1 MLVSG
6 RSGGGLL
13 GEGRYLTAGE
23 AAAEL
28 GVSLPT
34 LYSYVSRGMVRSEAA
49 EGGRRSRRYRAED
62 VRALTERKER
72 RRDPAGGAEGAL
84 RGGEGGG
91 RAGRYRAGEGRAL
104 KERKERRR
112 DPEGVAE
119 GALRWGAPVL
129 ESGITLVDG
138 GGLFY
143 RGRGG
148 GGVGGGAWRW
158 VAPVL
163 ESGITF
169 VDGGRLFYR
178 GRDVGGLAA
187 GCGIEEVAALI

>member
-62 VRALTERKER
+62 VRALKER
-72 RRDPAGGAEGAL
+72 RRDPV
-84 RGGEGGG
+84 
-91 RAGRYRAGEGRAL
+91 
-104 KERKERRR
+104 
-112 DPEGVAE
+112 GVAE
-119 GALRWGAPVL
+119 GALRRGARGV
-129 ESGITLVDG
+129 GRGRRAGDG
-138 GGLFY
+138 GA
-143 RGRGG
+143 GG
-148 GGVGGGAWRW
+148 TPGG
-158 VAPVL
+158 
-163 ESGITF
+163 
-169 VDGGRLFYR
+169 
-178 GRDVGGLAA
+178 
-187 GCGIEEVAALI
+187 

>member
-49 EGGRRSRRYRAED
+49 EGRRRSRRYRAED
-62 VRALTERKER
+62 VRAL
-72 RRDPAGGAEGAL
+72 
-84 RGGEGGG
+84 
-91 RAGRYRAGEGRAL
+91 

-112 DPEGVAE
+112 DPERVAE
-119 GALRWGAPVL
+119 GALRWGAPLL
-129 ESGITLVDG
+129 EAGITPG
-138 GGLFY
+138 
-143 RGRGG
+143 
-148 GGVGGGAWRW
+148 
-158 VAPVL
+158 
-163 ESGITF
+163 
-169 VDGGRLFYR
+169 DGGRLLQR
-178 GRDVGGLAA
+178 GRGAGGGGGSGSGGPRGRCGGERRCSSQASRSWTGGGCSTGA
-187 GCGIEEVAALI
+187 GTSRGWR

>member
-62 VRALTERKER
+62 ERV
-72 RRDPAGGAEGAL
+72 
-84 RGGEGGG
+84 
-91 RAGRYRAGEGRAL
+91 L
-104 KERKERRR
+104 KERQARRR

-138 GGLFY
+138 G
-143 RGRGG
+143 
-148 GGVGGGAWRW
+148 
-158 VAPVL
+158 
-163 ESGITF
+163 
-169 VDGGRLFYR
+169 RLFYR
-178 GRDVGGLAA
+178 GRDVEGVAA
-187 GCGIEEVAALI
+187 GGGIGEGGALVGGRG